1 MEGLFNFFAYIF
13 ICFFH
18 TKEHFG
24 LIHSI
29 ISLHRKTDIVQ
40 SGCITLWHFLQ
51 FTVFSQNVV
60 FLFCHI
66 MSLIT
71 TYAQCTCTSIS
82 GSLSGF
88 LFSVSSAVYGQ
99 FVLVRLFFSLKPGLC
114 VSLCSRKNPGMFTF
128 GFILV
133 LRHGFLVI
141 LLPLLACAPMNEHIG
156 YRAHCARM

>member
-1 MEGLFNFFAYIF
+1 MHIFLYVFFILRNILALFTQIYLCI
-13 ICFFH
+13 
-18 TKEHFG
+18 E
-24 LIHSI
+24 
-29 ISLHRKTDIVQ
+29 KTNTVQ

-71 TYAQCTCTSIS
+71 TYAQCTCSSIS
-82 GSLSGF
+82 GSPSGF

-156 YRAHCARM
+156 YRAHCVRT